1 MLLLR
6 KRLYR
11 LMRRTFPSLEHA
23 DHETVKRRL
32 SIAYAIVAWHGFV
45 FTLYMVYSRN
55 APRDEH
61 GIDYVKL
68 IAKAEKERSHGIIFS
83 LYQGKVIR
91 KDLTQEDLLKIAGD
105 PAEDAKEK
113 APEAASA

>member
-1 MLLLR
+1 
-6 KRLYR
+6 
-11 LMRRTFPSLEHA
+11 MRRTFPSLEHA

-32 SIAYAIVAWHGFV
+32 SIAYAILAWHGFA
-45 FTLYMVYSRN
+45 FTMYMIYRRN

-61 GIDYVKL
+61 GIDYAKL
-68 IAKAEKERSHGIIFS
+68 IARAEKNHSHGTIFS

-91 KDLTQEDLLKIAGD
+91 KDLTQEDLLKMAGD
-105 PAEDAKEK
+105 PTEDAKEK